1 MDEPVKRRVWA
12 VLNGDDRSALGV
24 AVNAFI
30 LGLIVLNLGIFIL
43 ETVDP
48 VYERFSGVF
57 RLILQFSLVVFT
69 IEFVLRVWSSTTA
82 PDYAGPLTGRLR
94 FLSRPYPLID
104 LVAILPFYLGAFVD
118 LQFLRFLR
126 LFWFLRLF
134 RRDRY
139 VESRRRF
146 VGAYRAQREDLF
158 VASAGATTL
167 FVASSVS
174 MYFAEHT
181 AQPEAFSSIPETMW
195 WSIVTL
201 TTVGYGDVVPVTPLG
216 RLLGALTAL
225 GGIALF
231 AVPSSILAA
240 GFVKQAG
247 ESTAVDRCP
256 HCGNRIDGPDQPNR
270 ETPDGPQ

>member
-1 MDEPVKRRVWA
+1 MDESVKRRVWA
-12 VLNGDDRSALGV
+12 VLNGDDGSALGV

-57 RLILQFSLVVFT
+57 RLTLQFSLVVFT
-69 IEFVLRVWSSTTA
+69 IEFVLRVWSSTAA

-167 FVASSVS
+167 FVASSVL
-174 MYFAEHT
+174 MYFVEHA
-181 AQPEAFSSIPETMW
+181 AQPVAFSSIPETMW

-247 ESTAVDRCP
+247 ESSTADRCP
-256 HCGNRIDGPDQPNR
+256 HCGRRIDDSDHPVRRG
-270 ETPDGPQ
+270 